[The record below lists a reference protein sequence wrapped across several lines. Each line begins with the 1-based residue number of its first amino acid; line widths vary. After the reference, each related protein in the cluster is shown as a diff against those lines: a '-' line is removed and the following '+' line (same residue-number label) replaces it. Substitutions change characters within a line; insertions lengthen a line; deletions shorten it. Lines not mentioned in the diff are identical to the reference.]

1 MSTKNGV
8 RGINYTNSN
17 SKWNTSNKNK
27 EQRKKII
34 LARWLGE
41 GLVECQ
47 IGETYHFISAIK
59 NDEVISE
66 IKYSNGIELRNI
78 HRREIR
84 MIISSKYIT
93 YPFELSID
101 RHLNCKKNRLKPMC
115 FYRMDWNMCV
125 MWVWVYN

>member
-59 NDEVISE
+59 NDEFISE

-93 YPFELSID
+93 YASFWIVNWPTSKLQKKSTQTNVFLSYGLEYVC
-101 RHLNCKKNRLKPMC
+101 HVSLS
-115 FYRMDWNMCV
+115 V
-125 MWVWVYN
+125 